1 MQGTVIK
8 VRAVDPRLD
17 KELTFRR
24 GTLHGATIASIAF
37 NSDGSLL
44 AVSSS
49 NGTVHLFKVP
59 SLYDLELNQ
68 KYVSD
73 HSAVLSSLYI
83 NHFNAVVRSP
93 PCSVTLAVISMP
105 MLHAALRPLE
115 LARFH
120 SAASLATP
128 PVCMSSLLMAR
139 YALTPLWISICC
151 SN

>member
-8 VRAVDPRLD
+8 VRAVDPRLE

-37 NSDGSLL
+37 NGDGTLL

-73 HSAVLSSLYI
+73 PYIVFTRRCTNHSNSGAQSSMLGYFGSY
-83 NHFNAVVRSP
+83 FNADATRSFATIRTGSISLCGFSRDSSRLYVVTPDGKVCSP
-93 PCSVTLAVISMP
+93 GK
-105 MLHAALRPLE
+105 
-115 LARFH
+115 F
-120 SAASLATP
+120 
-128 PVCMSSLLMAR
+128 
-139 YALTPLWISICC
+139 YF
-151 SN
+151 